1 MTIGFQKIP
10 FLVSSDKEKLI
21 MELILLF
28 VLCVGLIAV
37 IVTLMFKISLEGFN
51 INQKIR
57 ENPDITMSK
66 TTLIDLIN
74 DSFNKI
80 DRYMYPMII
89 CTIFLGMIIFYVVD
103 KEIVPDE
110 SIDPTTFENV
120 TTISVY
126 DKNGRE
132 ILNPDTEIRNLVN
145 RDGELMIFV
154 EYEIPTDTNQQ

>member
-1 MTIGFQKIP
+1 M
-10 FLVSSDKEKLI
+10 I

-28 VLCVGLIAV
+28 VLCVGLIAA

-66 TTLIDLIN
+66 TTLMDLVN

-89 CTIFLGMIIFYVVD
+89 CAIFLGMIIFYVVD

-120 TTISVY
+120 TTISIY

>member
-1 MTIGFQKIP
+1 M
-10 FLVSSDKEKLI
+10 
-21 MELILLF
+21 MELIVLF
-28 VLCVGLIAV
+28 VLSIGLIAI
-37 IVTLMFKISLEGFN
+37 IVTLMFKISVEGFN

-66 TTLIDLIN
+66 TTLMDLVN

-80 DRYMYPMII
+80 DRFIYPVVI
-89 CTIFLGMIIFYVVD
+89 CAMFLGMIVFYMTD
-103 KEIVPDE
+103 REIVTDKP
-110 SIDPTTFENV
+110 IDPTTFENV

-154 EYEIPTDTNQQ
+154 EYEIPVNNNQ

>member
-1 MTIGFQKIP
+1 MIE
-10 FLVSSDKEKLI
+10 LV
-21 MELILLF
+21 LLF
-28 VLCVGLIAV
+28 VLSVALIAI
-37 IVTLMFKISLEGFN
+37 IVTLMFKISVEGFN
-51 INQKIR
+51 INQKIK

-66 TTLIDLIN
+66 TTLMDLVT

-80 DRYMYPMII
+80 DRLMYPIII
-89 CTIFLGMIIFYVVD
+89 CAIFLGMIIFYITDREVVTD
-103 KEIVPDE
+103 KP
-110 SIDPTTFENV
+110 IDPTTFENV

-154 EYEIPTDTNQQ
+154 EYEIPVNDN

>member
-1 MTIGFQKIP
+1 
-10 FLVSSDKEKLI
+10 

>member
-1 MTIGFQKIP
+1 
-10 FLVSSDKEKLI
+10 

-28 VLCVGLIAV
+28 ILSIGLIAA
-37 IVTLMFKISLEGFN
+37 IVTFMFKISVEGFN

-80 DRYMYPMII
+80 DRYMYPVVI
-89 CTIFLGMIIFYVVD
+89 CAIFLGTIVFYFVDREVVQ
-103 KEIVPDE
+103 DE
-110 SIDPTTFENV
+110 PIDPTTFENV
-120 TTISVY
+120 TEISVY

-154 EYEIPTDTNQQ
+154 EYKIPIDTNQQ

>member
-1 MTIGFQKIP
+1 
-10 FLVSSDKEKLI
+10 

-37 IVTLMFKISLEGFN
+37 IVTVMFKISLEGFN

>member
-1 MTIGFQKIP
+1 
-10 FLVSSDKEKLI
+10 

-28 VLCVGLIAV
+28 VLCVGLIAI

-66 TTLIDLIN
+66 TTLIDLVN

-80 DRYMYPMII
+80 DRLMYPMII

-103 KEIVPDE
+103 KEIVPDKL
-110 SIDPTTFENV
+110 IDPTTFENV

>member
-1 MTIGFQKIP
+1 M
-10 FLVSSDKEKLI
+10 I
-21 MELILLF
+21 MELILFF
-28 VLCVGLIAV
+28 VLCVGLIAI

-51 INQKIR
+51 INRRIK

-66 TTLIDLIN
+66 TTLMDLVN

-80 DRYMYPMII
+80 DRYMYPTII
-89 CTIFLGMIIFYVVD
+89 CAIFLGMIIFYIVD
-103 KEIVPDE
+103 KEIVPDKP
-110 SIDPTTFENV
+110 IDPTTFENV

-126 DKNGRE
+126 DRNGRE

>member
-1 MTIGFQKIP
+1 
-10 FLVSSDKEKLI
+10 

-28 VLCVGLIAV
+28 VLSVGLIAT
-37 IVTLMFKISLEGFN
+37 IVTLMFKISVEGFN

-66 TTLIDLIN
+66 TTLMDLVT

-80 DRYMYPMII
+80 DRLMYPIII
-89 CTIFLGMIIFYVVD
+89 CAIFLGTIIFYITDTKMVTD
-103 KEIVPDE
+103 KP
-110 SIDPTTFENV
+110 IDPTTFENV

-132 ILNPDTEIRNLVN
+132 ILNPNTEIRNLVN

>member
-1 MTIGFQKIP
+1 M
-10 FLVSSDKEKLI
+10 

-28 VLCVGLIAV
+28 VLCVGLIAI
-37 IVTLMFKISLEGFN
+37 IVTLMFKISVEGFN

-66 TTLIDLIN
+66 TTLMDLVT

-80 DRYMYPMII
+80 DRLMYPIII
-89 CTIFLGMIIFYVVD
+89 CAIFLGTIIFYITDTKMVTD
-103 KEIVPDE
+103 KP
-110 SIDPTTFENV
+110 IDPTTFENV

-154 EYEIPTDTNQQ
+154 EYEIPVNDN